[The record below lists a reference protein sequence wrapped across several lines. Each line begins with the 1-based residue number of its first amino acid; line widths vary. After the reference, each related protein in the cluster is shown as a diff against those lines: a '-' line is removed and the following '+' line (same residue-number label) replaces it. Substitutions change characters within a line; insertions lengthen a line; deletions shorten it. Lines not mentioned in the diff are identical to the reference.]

1 MSGIGGLDTWDKM
14 ILRDN
19 IDVALYKTIEHH
31 RDIEKIAER
40 FCNGDTAEAFSD
52 IIEKGP
58 TKLLALCDL
67 DDKLMETETQ
77 MQNPANGIVTSYRGG
92 L

>member
-31 RDIEKIAER
+31 RDIERIAER
-40 FCNGDTAEAFSD
+40 FCNGDTAEAFND
-52 IIEKGP
+52 IIEKGL
-58 TKLLALCDL
+58 TELLALCDL
-67 DDKLMETETQ
+67 DDKMEGK
-77 MQNPANGIVTSYRGG
+77 A
-92 L
+92 

>member
-1 MSGIGGLDTWDKM
+1 MSGIGRLDTWDKM
-14 ILRDN
+14 QLRDS

-31 RDIEKIAER
+31 RDIERIAER

-52 IIEKGP
+52 IIEKG
-58 TKLLALCDL
+58 LQEYLDMCDL
-67 DDKLMETETQ
+67 DDRLTETEAQ
-77 MQNPANGIVTSYRGG
+77 MQNPMNGIVTSYKGG

>member
-52 IIEKGP
+52 IIEKGLAE
-58 TKLLALCDL
+58 LLALCDL
-67 DDKLMETETQ
+67 DDKMEGK
-77 MQNPANGIVTSYRGG
+77 A
-92 L
+92 

>member
-52 IIEKGP
+52 IIEKGLSE
-58 TKLLALCDL
+58 LLALCDL
-67 DDKLMETETQ
+67 DDKMGCEVKE
-77 MQNPANGIVTSYRGG
+77 
-92 L
+92 

>member
-52 IIEKGP
+52 IIEKG
-58 TKLLALCDL
+58 LEHFLEMCDL
-67 DDKLMETETQ
+67 DDRLTETEAQ
-77 MQNPANGIVTSYRGG
+77 IQNPMNGIVTSYRGG

>member
-14 ILRDN
+14 QLRDS

-31 RDIEKIAER
+31 RDIERIAER

-52 IIEKGP
+52 IIEKG
-58 TKLLALCDL
+58 LQEYLDMCDL
-67 DDKLMETETQ
+67 DDRLMETEAQ
-77 MQNPANGIVTSYRGG
+77 MQNPMNGIVTSYRGG

>member
-1 MSGIGGLDTWDKM
+1 M

-52 IIEKGP
+52 IIEKG
-58 TKLLALCDL
+58 LQEYLDMCDL
-67 DDKLMETETQ
+67 DDRLIETEAQ
-77 MQNPANGIVTSYRGG
+77 MQNPMNGIVTSYRGE

>member
-52 IIEKGP
+52 IIEKG
-58 TKLLALCDL
+58 LEHFLEMCDL
-67 DDKLMETETQ
+67 DDRLTETEAQ
-77 MQNPANGIVTSYRGG
+77 MQNPMNGIVTSYRGG